1 MISPEPQRD
10 ADRQEPLVD
19 ALGPHAPAEP
29 VQRRGDMRSALV
41 IAVLVV
47 VAVSVLVLIL

>member
-1 MISPEPQRD
+1 MTIQEPPRD
-10 ADRQEPLVD
+10 AERQEPLVD

-29 VQRRGDMRSALV
+29 AQPRGDMRSALL